1 MAYNKSRINES
12 YWIINRDCDFIYQN
26 TNRQNRQSINRIR
39 KNLMSIYAA
48 FRDLQKENLKLAEKN
63 NERRLN
69 YECE

>member
-1 MAYNKSRINES
+1 MADNKRRINES